1 MIPASFP
8 LPACLTAGSLARL
21 ARAYPAQV
29 AGALLALPQ
38 GAAARAWDWAP
49 SREVE
54 RLMREAPVGPDR
66 RTNGGR

>member
-8 LPACLTAGSLARL
+8 LPVCCTADSLARL

-38 GAAARAWDWAP
+38 GEAVRAWDC
-49 SREVE
+49 E
-54 RLMREAPVGPDR
+54 RPAEIDRIMRRRPVGPER
-66 RTNGGR
+66 